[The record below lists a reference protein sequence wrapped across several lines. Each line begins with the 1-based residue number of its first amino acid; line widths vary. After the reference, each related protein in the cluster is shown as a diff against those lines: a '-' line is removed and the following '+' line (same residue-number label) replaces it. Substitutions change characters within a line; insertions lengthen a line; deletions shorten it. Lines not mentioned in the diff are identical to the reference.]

1 MAAFFNPL
9 RQSLSGRLLI
19 FTVGFVMLAEVLIF
33 TPSIAKYR
41 LDWLDQ
47 RLFDAHLA
55 VLTIVNTPPDAMTA
69 GFEDELL
76 NLVGADFIAAKRD
89 STQIHRMGGETKEP
103 VEIIDM
109 RNRDPVRLIIDAF
122 VTLANQTPRSIH
134 VRGFS
139 PSDPQM
145 MIYLTMDEAPL
156 REAMYA
162 YSRNILALSIIISL
176 FTAGLVF
183 ISLRAL
189 LVSPMKRLTAKLVA
203 FREDPED
210 PTILVAPSGRSDEVG
225 VAERELHGMQLRL
238 VASLKQKD
246 RLATLGTAVTM
257 INHDLR
263 NMLSTAAIVSEG
275 LSQTDDPKVKRSA
288 PRLIEAIDRA
298 VRLCEMTLDYT
309 REGGGAPQLAET
321 ALHDVIETAA
331 EDALASVNDQ
341 GQVSNEIPADLMLK
355 ADRDQLFR
363 LFANLMRNALQA
375 GATTVRI
382 SHEFADGSVIV
393 DVQDDGP
400 GLPPRARDQL
410 FRPFAGSARPGG
422 TGLGLAIAREIA
434 LGHKG
439 NLSLVD
445 SGAEGTVFRVRLP
458 IDQSARPIAHN
469 VPASIVPPL
478 PNSRTINLAEDSP
491 GIVRSAG
498 AGTNPNRR

>member
-1 MAAFFNPL
+1 LAAFFNPL

-69 GFEDELL
+69 GLEDELL

-109 RNRDPVRLIIDAF
+109 RNRDPVRLIVDAF
-122 VTLANQTPRSIH
+122 GALLSQTPRSIH

-139 PSDPQM
+139 PNDPQM

-156 REAMYA
+156 RQAMFT
-162 YSRNILALSIIISL
+162 YSRNILALSIVISL

-183 ISLRAL
+183 VSLRAL
-189 LVSPMKRLTAKLVA
+189 LVSPMKRLTGKLVA

-210 PTILVAPSGRSDEVG
+210 PSILEVPSGRADEVG

-238 VASLKQKD
+238 VAALKQKD
-246 RLATLGTAVTM
+246 RLATLGTAVAM

-263 NMLSTAAIVSEG
+263 NMLSAAVIVSEG
-275 LSQTDDPKVKRSA
+275 LSQSDDPKVQRFA
-288 PRLIEAIDRA
+288 PRLIEAINRA

-321 ALHDVIETAA
+321 SLREIVDAA
-331 EDALASVNDQ
+331 ADDALASVNDN
-341 GQVSNEIPADLMLK
+341 GTVINHVPAELSLK
-355 ADRDQLFR
+355 ADQDQLFR

-375 GATTVRI
+375 GAATVTVDYQT
-382 SHEFADGSVIV
+382 ADGFVLA
-393 DVQDDGP
+393 DVADDGP

-439 NLSLVD
+439 NLTLLD
-445 SGAEGTVFRVRLP
+445 SGAEGTAFRVKLP
-458 IDQSARPIAHN
+458 IDQSAASIGHS
-469 VPASIVPPL
+469 VPASIVSPVS
-478 PNSRTINLAEDSP
+478 NRRTIRRAGDSP
-491 GIVRSAG
+491 GMATSAG